1 MMKDLSIMNS
11 SDEVW
16 SILSPVFDTEGQ
28 QETQSLNFVNV
39 CQEGIVGS
47 RQSKM
52 HIMYCFVFWNHFISF
67 DLK

>member
-16 SILSPVFDTEGQ
+16 SFLSPVFDTEGQ

-39 CQEGIVGS
+39 C
-47 RQSKM
+47 
-52 HIMYCFVFWNHFISF
+52 
-67 DLK
+67 